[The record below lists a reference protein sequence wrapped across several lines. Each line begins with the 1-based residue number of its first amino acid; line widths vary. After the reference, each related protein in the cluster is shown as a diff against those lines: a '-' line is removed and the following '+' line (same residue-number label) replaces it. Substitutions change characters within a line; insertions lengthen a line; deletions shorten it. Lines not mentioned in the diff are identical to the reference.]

1 MSVVSTSPRP
11 EPRTPMNSSTAAD
24 QSSSRSPAR
33 TAPFRRR
40 AYDSTFES
48 MDLGNRDIAPTSVRT
63 SHFLGWVSKL
73 VHDHRSKLI
82 AIARSEGLA
91 ADDAL
96 DCAQEA
102 FQSFLCLPQAR
113 LLVDLPDDSVKILT
127 VLARNLARNGR
138 RKHHRARPHDSSEV
152 TLEAIV
158 ADDATADDVVAR
170 AEEYATMV
178 GCLHTLSE
186 IQRAVVTLRL
196 VDDVAGEDVAKSLDM
211 TPGNVAIHLF
221 RAKEKLRACLTY

>member
-1 MSVVSTSPRP
+1 MMSLQEAPAP
-11 EPRTPMNSSTAAD
+11 
-24 QSSSRSPAR
+24 QSQGA
-33 TAPFRRR
+33 
-40 AYDSTFES
+40 
-48 MDLGNRDIAPTSVRT
+48 
-63 SHFLGWVSKL
+63 FLGWVSKL
-73 VHDHRSKLI
+73 VHDHRVRLI
-82 AIARSEGLA
+82 SLARNEGLP

-113 LLVDLPDDSVKILT
+113 LLVDLPDDSARILT

-138 RKHHRARPHDSSEV
+138 RKHHRARPHDSSEL
-152 TLEAIV
+152 TLDAIASDDSS
-158 ADDATADDVVAR
+158 ADEIVSR
-170 AEEYATMV
+170 AEEYATML

-196 VDDVAGEDVAKSLDM
+196 VDDVTGEDVAKSLDT

-221 RAKEKLRACLTY
+221 RAKQKLRSCIA